1 MSTYINR
8 SRTTAMYVKSFLL
21 AVGLFAL
28 TGCAAGITIPS
39 LSPDHPANPHAAAA
53 PLPAPPSV
61 PEANKVKAGMRE
73 MKGMQGMDH
82 DMQGM
87 PHAH

>member
-1 MSTYINR
+1 
-8 SRTTAMYVKSFLL
+8 MYFKSLL
-21 AVGLFAL
+21 LVAGLLVL
-28 TGCAAGITIPS
+28 TGCVRNITVQP